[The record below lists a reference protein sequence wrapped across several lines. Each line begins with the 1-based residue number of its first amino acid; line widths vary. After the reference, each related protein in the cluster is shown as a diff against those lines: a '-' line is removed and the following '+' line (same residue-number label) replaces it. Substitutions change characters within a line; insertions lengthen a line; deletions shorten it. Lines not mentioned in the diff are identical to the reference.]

1 MSFIY
6 LILFFITFLLSCIYI
21 TKFVLAKSK
30 LTIKQTL
37 KNKNI
42 KNGKLYLII
51 ILFCLISFVFNMI
64 FALIFL
70 MIFLYVNWLNKTK
83 KQKAEFKVIDEQI
96 IETIRIFRNSLLSG
110 QSLMQAI
117 DTASNQIKAPL
128 SNEFKTISNSVSYGI
143 SLDDALLKSS
153 QNIKNRQYKLFIDS
167 VRISNITGAKLV
179 DILDKIEQSVT
190 QKIAINLKVEAL
202 TAQGKI
208 SGGIISIVPV
218 FIVIF
223 VCLAEPEIMG
233 ILWTTTI
240 GNLILFVSCIM
251 ILAGS
256 FFMRK
261 IAEINV

>member
-6 LILFFITFLLSCIYI
+6 LILFFITFCLACFYAI
-21 TKFVLAKSK
+21 KFVLTKSK
-30 LTIKQTL
+30 PAVKQLSQNKNL

-42 KNGKLYLII
+42 YYLI
-51 ILFCLISFVFNMI
+51 ILFCLISFIFNII

-70 MIFLYVNWLNKTK
+70 MIVLYFNWFNKTK
-83 KQKAEFKVIDEQI
+83 KQKSEIKIIDEQI
-96 IETIRIFRNSLLSG
+96 IEAIRIFKNSLLSG
-110 QSLMQAI
+110 QSLMQAV
-117 DTASNQIKAPL
+117 DTASNQLKAPL
-128 SNEFKTISNSVSYGI
+128 ANEFKTISNSVSYGI

-153 QNIKNRQYKLFIDS
+153 QKIKSRQYKLFMDS
-167 VRISNITGAKLV
+167 IRISNITGAKLV

-190 QKIAINLKVEAL
+190 QRISINLKVEAL

-208 SGGIISIVPV
+208 SGIIISVVPV

-223 VCLAEPEIMG
+223 VCLAEPDIMG

-240 GNLILFVSCIM
+240 GNLILFISCIM

-261 IAEINV
+261 ISEIDV